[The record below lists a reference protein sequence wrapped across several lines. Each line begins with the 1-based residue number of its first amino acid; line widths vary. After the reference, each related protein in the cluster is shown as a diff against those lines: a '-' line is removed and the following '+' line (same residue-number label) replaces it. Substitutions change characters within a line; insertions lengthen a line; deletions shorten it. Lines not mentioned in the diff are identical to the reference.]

1 MAGAEKKKKKRGWS
15 ERPAKAGGAQT
26 GTRVGGGTLTA
37 GWLGAHVEA
46 EWRST
51 LWGKLGLALPS
62 PKACISL
69 IFTLMDIFTESCSL
83 EWSRNVKDE
92 PYTKACS
99 VAGVCVRGKT

>member
-1 MAGAEKKKKKRGWS
+1 MEKHCLGQCRSGRSRKKKKKRGWS

-62 PKACISL
+62 PKAC
-69 IFTLMDIFTESCSL
+69 
-83 EWSRNVKDE
+83 
-92 PYTKACS
+92 
-99 VAGVCVRGKT
+99 VCLFDFYPDGHFH